1 MINEHD
7 IKDLAP
13 GFKDWLEEIE
23 SFSSRYER
31 LCETFAEFY
40 AHAHRELMIWL
51 HAAYLRGFMK

>member
-7 IKDLAP
+7 IEDLAP
-13 GFKDWLEEIE
+13 GFKEWLEETE
-23 SFSSRYER
+23 VWGSRYER
-31 LCETFAEFY
+31 LCGTFAEFD